1 VAFAAEIPCSAQPLA
16 CIGGALGYAGSMRNK
31 G

>member
-1 VAFAAEIPCSAQPLA
+1 LISC
-16 CIGGALGYAGSMRNK
+16 GALGYAGSIRNT